1 MPQFHNPW
9 AFALLLLIPAV
20 LLLLR
25 WKSPAAVRFSSKA
38 FFDGC
43 GRGWKVRLRP
53 VLIIIR
59 IVCIIL
65 VIVSIARPRKGTKLS
80 NVSTEGVAM
89 QIVVDRSS
97 SMNEPME
104 YQGKQLSRFDVVKL
118 VLEDF
123 IKGDGKQL
131 KGRVGDMIGLVTFA
145 RYPDTVC
152 PIVHSHGIL
161 LDFMRQSETVKIREE
176 DGTAIG
182 EAVALA
188 TARLEQAE
196 KQITENNRKLA
207 VQSIG
212 KTLSPEFTIKS
223 KVLILLT
230 DGINNSGDITPQQAA
245 KLAADWG
252 IKIYAIGIGSDG
264 FQYFGGMRIP
274 VSSQLDEAMLNAI
287 AQATGGF
294 YARANS
300 ADALKQIYAKID
312 SLEKSRIEAVD
323 YYEYAEQFELF
334 TFAALVLLTL
344 EILLSCT
351 VLRKIP

>member
-1 MPQFHNPW
+1 MPQFNNPW

-25 WKSPAAVRFSSKA
+25 WKAAAAVRFSSKT

-43 GRGWKVRLRP
+43 GRGWRVRLRP
-53 VLIIIR
+53 VLIVIR
-59 IVCIIL
+59 ILCIIL
-65 VIVSIARPRKGTKLS
+65 IIVSIARPRKGTKLS

-97 SMNEPME
+97 SMNEQME
-104 YQGKQLSRFDVVKL
+104 YQGRQLTRFDVVKL

-131 KGRVGDMIGLVTFA
+131 KGRPGDMIGLVTFA
-145 RYPDTVC
+145 RYPDTTC

-161 LDFMRQSETVKIREE
+161 LDFMRQTETVKIREE

-182 EAVALA
+182 EAIALA
-188 TARLEQAE
+188 AARLDQAE

-207 VQSIG
+207 TEIVG
-212 KTLSPEFTIKS
+212 KPFAPEFTIKS
-223 KVLILLT
+223 KILILLT
-230 DGINNSGDITPQQAA
+230 DGINNCGDITPQQAA
-245 KLAADWG
+245 KLTAEWG

-264 FQYFGGMRIP
+264 FQYFGGMKIP
-274 VSSQLDEAMLNAI
+274 VPSQLDEAMLSAI

-294 YARANS
+294 YARADS
-300 ADALKQIYAKID
+300 ADALKQIYEKID
-312 SLEKSRIEAVD
+312 SLEKSRVEAVD
-323 YYEYAEQFELF
+323 YYEYAEQFEPF
-334 TFAALVLLTL
+334 TFAAIGLLTF

-351 VLRKIP
+351 ILRKLP